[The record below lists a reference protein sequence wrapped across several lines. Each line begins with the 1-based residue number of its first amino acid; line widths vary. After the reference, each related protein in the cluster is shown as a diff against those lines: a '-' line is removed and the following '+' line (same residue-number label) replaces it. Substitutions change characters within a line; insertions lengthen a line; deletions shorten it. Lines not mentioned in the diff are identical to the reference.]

1 MLVLLPPSEGKTAPP
16 TGDPVDLA
24 GLWGRRL
31 TARRRSVLVALV
43 RVSRQRDALAVLGV
57 GASLSG
63 DVARNVRLRR
73 EPAAPAREV
82 YTGVLYAAAGL
93 DSLPDDDARARA
105 EAWVRTVSALWG
117 AVGPADRIPAYRLS
131 MGTELPGVGPLAA
144 AWRAPLAAELDAW
157 AGRDLVVDCRSAP
170 YAAAWRVPVGGPGH
184 VTVSVVR
191 EVAGRRS
198 VVSHSAK
205 HTRGVLT
212 RHLVTRDGVEPRT
225 PEDLRSAAGE
235 LVGEGVVDVELA
247 PGPRSSHVLTLVVP

>member
-31 TARRRSVLVALV
+31 TARRRSVLSALV
-43 RVSRQRDALAVLGV
+43 RVSRQRDAVGVLGV
-57 GASLSG
+57 GASLAEE
-63 DVARNVRLRR
+63 VARNVRLRR

-93 DSLPDDDARARA
+93 DRLPDDARARA

-131 MGTELPGVGPLAA
+131 MGTDLPGVGPLAT

-157 AGRDLVVDCRSAP
+157 ARRDLVVDCRSAP
-170 YAAAWRVPVGGPGH
+170 YAAAWRVPAGGPGH

-191 EVAGRRS
+191 EVAGRRT

-225 PEDLRSAAGE
+225 PEALRATAGE
-235 LVGEGVVDVELA
+235 LVGAGVVDVELTA
-247 PGPRSSHVLTLVVP
+247 GPRSSHVLTLVVP